1 MTFSI
6 CTLLCPPSFVFI
18 TLAVVNIFFTLNLL
32 SLIASSQLPPSL
44 LSIITSFLPE
54 SAPSPPTGVSVTNIH
69 PHSVGLSW
77 SAQSGVASYTVQ
89 YTQIQGASQLGECK
103 NSTHSGSVST
113 TSASPSI
120 TVQGSGDD
128 MVRAFT
134 TYSITVTAVSATSFL
149 GSSAPSAA
157 VFVTTAQTGS
167 TYLVY
172 IILDGITFNII
183 FFAKYCT
190 DTNIYFCL

>member
-6 CTLLCPPSFVFI
+6 CTLHCSSSLVFI
-18 TLAVVNIFFTLNLL
+18 TLAIVNVSFTLNLL

-54 SAPSPPTGVSVTNIH
+54 FAPSPPTGVGVTNIH

-89 YTQIQGASQLGECK
+89 YTQTQGASQLGECK

-149 GSSAPSAA
+149 GSSAPSTA
-157 VFVTTAQTGS
+157 VVVTTTQTGS
-167 TYLVY
+167 THLVF
-172 IILDGITFNII
+172 IILDGIIFNIKI
-183 FFAKYCT
+183 FGK
-190 DTNIYFCL
+190 ILH